1 VLDPPNGVHL
11 RRLHYAIVSLP
22 EDRRPRRLD
31 GTAYENTEAAW
42 RALGSASVDARALG
56 LIDASRFTDRRAGE
70 PVFLA
75 SEDDDDEEA
84 GIVVEGAELERP
96 EAAFNFLYAPNDYPF
111 PDLPR
116 VGVTPP
122 ELAEPYALEVWAE
135 KSTMNDV
142 LVPLSRVHN
151 VTLVAGVGELSLT
164 HCWWLVQRA
173 QAHGKPVRV
182 LYVSDFDPA
191 GARMPLSV
199 ARKVEHI
206 IRRDGLDLDVRLDPL
221 VLTREQVERYR
232 LPRIPIKDT
241 DLGKRHFEDRFGE
254 GATELD
260 ALEALHPGELGRI
273 VAGEIMRWR
282 RPAALAR
289 IQNRRIA
296 AEVSAELAAER
307 GAALDEFAE
316 ELAELR
322 QAFEAMQSAIE
333 PRQEALEAITDEA
346 ARLSQDHVEA
356 INAEVDDFHA
366 RASELMR
373 RIGEALEERIPAP
386 KTIAWAS
393 PAAPDEDDD
402 PLFDSARGYID
413 QIDRYKAHAGKPTA
427 RRANGGAT

>member
-1 VLDPPNGVHL
+1 MALALNRPAKTLFALSDSSDPFYILPAREAAAKWFADVWAVLDPPNGVHL

-56 LIDASRFTDRRAGE
+56 LIDASCFTDRRAGE

-96 EAAFNFLYAPNDYPF
+96 RAESAFNFLYAPNHYAF
-111 PDLPR
+111 PDLPLVR
-116 VGVTPP
+116 VTPP
-122 ELAEPYALEVWAE
+122 ELAEPYAIEVWAE

-164 HCWWLVQRA
+164 HCNWLVQRA
-173 QAHGKPVRV
+173 LAHGKPVRI

-191 GARMPLSV
+191 GARMPVSV

-273 VAGEIMRWR
+273 VTAAIR
-282 RPAALAR
+282 RYRTPTVLAR
-289 IQNRRIA
+289 AENRLSTRGLRRILISGMIA
-296 AEVSAELAAER
+296 VARQFLIPGSAGTPARSQGGSSCFWWFVFSANQ
-307 GAALDEFAE
+307 AE
-316 ELAELR
+316 ESR
-322 QAFEAMQSAIE
+322 PC
-333 PRQEALEAITDEA
+333 PRR
-346 ARLSQDHVEA
+346 RLSKA
-356 INAEVDDFHA
+356 IRVKHP
-366 RASELMR
+366 
-373 RIGEALEERIPAP
+373 ALTR
-386 KTIAWAS
+386 
-393 PAAPDEDDD
+393 
-402 PLFDSARGYID
+402 
-413 QIDRYKAHAGKPTA
+413 QIIVI
-427 RRANGGAT
+427 